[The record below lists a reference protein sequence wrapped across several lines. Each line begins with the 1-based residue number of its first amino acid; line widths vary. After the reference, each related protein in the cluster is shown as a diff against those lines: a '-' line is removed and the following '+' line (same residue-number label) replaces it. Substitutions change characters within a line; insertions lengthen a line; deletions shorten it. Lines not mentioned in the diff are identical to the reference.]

1 MLFPTAPS
9 VFISYVRFSISS
21 WGLQLWNK
29 ILSETEK
36 NISNLLIFKPQI
48 KEKLLST
55 DIESNYISR
64 SKKLTRSNPN
74 ITHISILLSKVLDGK
89 V

>member
-1 MLFPTAPS
+1 M
-9 VFISYVRFSISS
+9 FISYVRFSISS

-36 NISNLLIFKPQI
+36 NISNLLIFKPKI

-64 SKKLTRSNPN
+64 SKKLTKSNPN